1 MKSLNFEAKKSPP
14 FQGGNLGVVKQFY
27 VLISVLVSYTQVVIT
42 PAIKHIGTSPTPSV
56 SGGRGRQFFKIL
68 YLTHVPIRCMIPLKT
83 DVKPEFEIEQV
94 GF

>member
-27 VLISVLVSYTQVVIT
+27 VLISVFDSYTMSCNHPRYKTHRDWPGSIRLRR
-42 PAIKHIGTSPTPSV
+42 K
-56 SGGRGRQFFKIL
+56 GRHFFKIL